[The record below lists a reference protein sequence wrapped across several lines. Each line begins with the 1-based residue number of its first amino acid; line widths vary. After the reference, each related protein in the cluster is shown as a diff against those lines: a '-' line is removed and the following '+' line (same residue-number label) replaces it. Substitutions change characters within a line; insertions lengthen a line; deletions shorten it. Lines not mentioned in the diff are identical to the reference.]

1 MTFHLAV
8 SSAVSSS
15 TKIGEQV
22 PERSVAGGRKM
33 KDPSLEQKLI
43 LSTIDDRDEGV
54 DVCDLSP
61 DKVIVATVSPS
72 SRRHQ
77 LIPGRQSVTRWIG
90 RSHPVTTDVCETI
103 PEETSGGFQL
113 ENEETRPRRQVA
125 VTLPLPRRHHKLL
138 PLQHLSLTLRQVRQ

>member
-1 MTFHLAV
+1 
-8 SSAVSSS
+8 
-15 TKIGEQV
+15 
-22 PERSVAGGRKM
+22 M

-54 DVCDLSP
+54 DVCDLSA
-61 DKVIVATVSPS
+61 DKVIVATVSPN

-90 RSHPVTTDVCETI
+90 RNHPVTSDICETI

-113 ENEETRPRRQVA
+113 ENEETRSHRHNA
-125 VTLPLPRRHHKLL
+125 VITLPLPRRHHKLL
-138 PLQHLSLTLRQVRQ
+138 PLQHLSLNLRQVRQ